1 MPDSSHATLC
11 FTAVDPRGDDAM
23 ALLRE
28 AALEARELYPE
39 LFPPGVSWPDNPPTP
54 ERGIYLVAYVDGKPV
69 ACGALRPLD
78 ADTAELRRMF
88 VTASSRRQ
96 GIAKALL
103 AELEK
108 QAARLGFRRMRLETG
123 NRQASAMALYEQQGF
138 RLIPPFGEYVGDPVS
153 VCFEKI
159 LGSATKSADSVQG
172 LESA

>member
-1 MPDSSHATLC
+1 MPDCPLTVKSSSPLVELTVS
-11 FTAVDPRGDDAM
+11 VDIV
-23 ALLRE
+23 
-28 AALEARELYPE
+28 ELDITE
-39 LFPPGVSWPDNPPTP
+39 DTFCS
-54 ERGIYLVAYVDGKPV
+54 
-69 ACGALRPLD
+69 LD

-96 GIAKALL
+96 GIAKAML

-123 NRQASAMALYEQQGF
+123 NRQASAMALYKQQGF

-159 LGSATKSADSVQG
+159 LGSATNSADSVRG
-172 LESA
+172 LESS